1 MSGVPLVK
9 VNQPSVLSHL
19 PFFGSK
25 INSTPNYA
33 VPVVPVNQ
41 KTGLATSTILILGI
55 SAFLILFYVLYRIV
69 KIKKTN
75 LQSVN
80 FAKTPLEPSKN
91 FIDLLAADNQLPE
104 FNNGKEYAY
113 SFWIYVDNV
122 ADDSNHGLV
131 FFKSAASTIDNI
143 NFSDVNTAVYIEKN
157 TNKLKIKLRTLNA
170 DQNNVTVDA
179 SATNKKGIDGILNIK
194 TVNSNIS
201 LHADNCYYS
210 DFTIDYVPL
219 QRWLNVTINVDNNL
233 VSIFL
238 DGDLLSTKNLANPS
252 TLECDNLLSSIISNK
267 HGNLFIGTDVK
278 SNLHTFN
285 GALSNFTAFNY
296 SITLDHVK
304 ALYNSGPIPASM
316 LSKFGL
322 PLYGVRN
329 PFYRVDEI
337 QTTTVAP

>member
-1 MSGVPLVK
+1 MSGVPVVK
-9 VNQPSVLSHL
+9 VNQPSILSHL

-25 INSTPNYA
+25 STNNPISA
-33 VPVVPVNQ
+33 VPVVAVN
-41 KTGLATSTILILGI
+41 TNSGLATSTILFLGI
-55 SAFLILFYVLYRIV
+55 TAFAILFWVLYTVV
-69 KIKKTN
+69 KKRKTN
-75 LQSVN
+75 LQSTV
-80 FAKTPLEPSKN
+80 FAKIPVEPSKEY
-91 FIDLLAADNQLPE
+91 IDLLAADNQLPE

-113 SFWIYVDNV
+113 SFWMYVDNV

-131 FFKSAASTIDNI
+131 FFKSAASTIENI

-170 DQNNVTVDA
+170 DQNNVTVDV
-179 SATNKKGIDGILNIK
+179 SADSKKGIDGKLNIK
-194 TVNSNIS
+194 GVDSNIT
-201 LHADNCYYS
+201 LHSDNCYYS
-210 DFTIDYVPL
+210 DFTIDYLPL
-219 QRWLNVTINVDNNL
+219 QRWLNITINVDNNL

-267 HGNLFIGTDVK
+267 HGNLFIGTDAK
-278 SNLHTFN
+278 GNLQTFN

-304 ALYNSGPIPASM
+304 ALYNSGPIPKSM
-316 LSKFGL
+316 LTKFGL

-337 QTTTVAP
+337 KTTTAT